1 MTKIGRPIANNVD
14 YFPHKCKDDKVL
26 TLIQHKYKSEGY
38 EVFYRLQQ
46 HLGDAE
52 YHKIDLKNDFEKE
65 MFEMGMSVRQEVVYG
80 VIDIL
85 VGMNW
90 LDKELYEKDNVLWSD
105 NFVNSI
111 RVVYINRKRPV
122 PTKQDIYRDST
133 SRNKSI
139 VEYSKEKNSIEEHSR
154 EKNSEELEIKER
166 EVWDKTPFLYEEYQK
181 LYPGEDISF
190 LKKYLTLNRATND
203 GAIRRCE
210 KKLNNNPIIFDK
222 AKGGCFKAWCSK
234 CGNRLLPKGE
244 WELKKGSECCG
255 TEYINHPK
263 ND

>member
-90 LDKELYEKDNVLWSD
+90 LDREVYEKDNVLWSD

-139 VEYSKEKNSIEEHSR
+139 VEYSREKDSIEKKRIESKEDDTLLSFDDYIKDYPDKDVNKSLSKYLTFADNPTDKGARAWLDR
-154 EKNSEELEIKER
+154 EKNARPKKFR
-166 EVWDKTPFLYEEYQK
+166 ESKT
-181 LYPGEDISF
+181 
-190 LKKYLTLNRATND
+190 
-203 GAIRRCE
+203 
-210 KKLNNNPIIFDK
+210 
-222 AKGGCFKAWCSK
+222 GGFVAYCSK
-234 CGNRLLPKGE
+234 CGKKEFPNDTFQLNQGSSCCRVEYLP
-244 WELKKGSECCG
+244 ELGC
-255 TEYINHPK
+255 H
-263 ND
+263 DD